1 MFVGVV
7 MGLGQSA
14 PAGDGGGG
22 NITDVAG
29 RRRLQQPD
37 VGSLGG
43 IFALWGLACTGWM
56 TVVISIWMVATFRK
70 RFNYST
76 PNLKLLANAAYAVY
90 LIHPWVVTPLTAL
103 WIYILHAVF
112 GVDIH
117 FPNGNVSSDDP
128 GELLIWAG
136 YLFIGGLSQ
145 LLVWPLAHCF
155 RKLPLVRN
163 VL

>member
-1 MFVGVV
+1 
-7 MGLGQSA
+7 MGSRGQT
-14 PAGDGGGG
+14 PDGGLSVGLSPPTLSLLRG
-22 NITDVAG
+22 KRPTGQTPDGAASRG
-29 RRRLQQPD
+29 QTPD
-37 VGSLGG
+37 VGSVGG
-43 IFALWGLACTGWM
+43 ILALVGLACTGWM

-76 PNLKLLANAAYAVY
+76 PNLKLLAGAAYAVY

-112 GVDIH
+112 GVDVR

-136 YLFIGGLSQ
+136 YLFAVSYTHLT
-145 LLVWPLAHCF
+145 
-155 RKLPLVRN
+155 LPTICSV
-163 VL
+163 